1 MGKKIELLKNPF
13 DGLTKNEEF
22 QGKCADIA
30 RELFCNYRI
39 ECGNKTFRF
48 AEIEFYY
55 YDRNAYLKDNKQFKW
70 QEVTYP
76 RDDYKAGQLFYH
88 LSGIDICID
97 SQYKNEKEDIK
108 FGGILIRAI
117 KDENGLIVAGP
128 LNCKDEILNACKDG
142 NMPKLTKLEESEKQN
157 INPKPTYRS
166 LGKTGTDME
175 NDRLCFYDNSIGI
188 GDWNP
193 ERDRFVTKTGTIE
206 KKKGSYDTSKFNVN
220 K

>member
-1 MGKKIELLKNPF
+1 MEKEFELLKNPF
-13 DGLTKNEEF
+13 DGLSNYERIKV
-22 QGKCADIA
+22 KCAEIA
-30 RELFCNYRI
+30 RKLFCNYRI
-39 ECGNKTFRF
+39 KCNNTTFSF

-88 LSGIDICID
+88 LSGIDICFD
-97 SQYKNEKEDIK
+97 SQYKKEKVK

-117 KDENGLIVAGP
+117 KDESGLIIAGP
-128 LNCKDEILNACKDG
+128 LNCKDEILNTCKNG
-142 NMPKLTKLEESEKQN
+142 NMPELICTSEKRK
-157 INPKPTYRS
+157 IVLVPTYRS
-166 LGKTGTDME
+166 LGKTGTDKE
-175 NDRLCFYDNSIGI
+175 NDSLCFFDGSIGI

-206 KKKGSYDTSKFNVN
+206 KKKGSYDTSKFIVN

>member
-1 MGKKIELLKNPF
+1 MAKEFELLKNPF
-13 DGLTKNEEF
+13 DGLSNYESIKV
-22 QGKCADIA
+22 KCAEIA

-39 ECGNKTFRF
+39 ECDNKTFRF

-88 LSGIDICID
+88 LSGIDVCFD
-97 SQYKNEKEDIK
+97 SQYKKEEVK

-117 KDENGLIVAGP
+117 KDEKDMITAGP

-142 NMPKLTKLEESEKQN
+142 KMPKLIYTSEDLN
-157 INPKPTYRS
+157 IEPLPTYRS
-166 LGKTGTDME
+166 LGKTGTDKE
-175 NDRLCFYDNSIGI
+175 NDRLCFFDGSIRI
-188 GDWNP
+188 DDWNP
-193 ERDRFVTKTGTIE
+193 EKDRFVTKTGTTE
-206 KKKGSYDTSKFNVN
+206 KKKGSYDTSKFIA
-220 K
+220 KK